1 MDNNDRNL
9 VVAILHNEQWVRQVT
24 ETLSRQEFG
33 EILDVIGDKL
43 DRPLLKHLWTDVIDV
58 YIESDDPSAEPK
70 HAAVVE
76 KKKGASTQARTE
88 LNQRLRPEVLD
99 ELLIDTY
106 VPTSL
111 SQRDASPFQPPL
123 VALRQNE
130 VEGAAIAV

>member
-1 MDNNDRNL
+1 M
-9 VVAILHNEQWVRQVT
+9 VVAILYNEPWVRQVT

-33 EILDVIGDKL
+33 EILDVTADKL

-58 YIESDDPSAEPK
+58 HIESDDPSAEPK

-76 KKKGASTQARTE
+76 EKKGASAQARTE

-130 VEGAAIAV
+130 VQGATIEV